1 MIAVLLAWSL
11 SCSQYHGAIDRLY
24 ADPFFQKP
32 EQAQERRNLHE
43 FFKSKTWPDRDWE
56 TTQRPG

>member
-11 SCSQYHGAIDRLY
+11 SCPQYHGAIDRLY

-43 FFKSKTWPDRDWE
+43 FFKSKT
-56 TTQRPG
+56 